1 MKMVERVIIKKSN
14 KQYKELDNL
23 CFLSKNLYNATLYR
37 VRQHFFESGKYLNYN
52 AVNKEF
58 TLTNNVDYR
67 ALPAKVSKMT
77 QMLVDKSFKSFFTK
91 KKNGYMKVRPPKY
104 LKKDGRQIVQYT
116 KQALSFKVKGFVKL
130 SGTDIYIKT
139 QNNNVSFVRI
149 TPKNKYIVVEI
160 GYEVDTP
167 KVVSNGKYASIDLG
181 VNNLA
186 TLSSNVFRPIILNG
200 RPLKS
205 VNQYYNKNI
214 AKLKSELTL
223 KGKITSNKLDR
234 LHFKRNN
241 KVNDYMHKASR
252 YIVNHLVSNEI
263 TTLVIGYNKGWKQ
276 DISMSKVNN
285 QKFTQIPFLR
295 FVEMLEYKCK
305 LIGIKVIRQEES
317 YTSKCSFLD
326 NEDIKKHK
334 EYKGSR
340 IKRGLFKSLNGIL
353 INADVNGSYN
363 ILKKY
368 LIKQEAWNDKIFS
381 DCVEVYSTPVVM
393 TINS

>member
-91 KKNGYMKVRPPKY
+91 KENGYMKVRPPKY

-116 KQALSFKVKGFVKL
+116 KQALSFKEIGYVKL
-130 SGTDIYIKT
+130 SKTNTKIKT
-139 QNNNVSFVRI
+139 YINKDDIQFVRL
-149 TPKNKYIVVEI
+149 TPFKKHIVIEI
-160 GYEVDTP
+160 GYNARVTTKEL
-167 KVVSNGKYASIDLG
+167 KGRYASIDLG

-186 TLSSNVFRPIILNG
+186 TVTSNVTKPFIVNG
-200 RPLKS
+200 KPLKS
-205 VNQYYNKNI
+205 INQYYNKEL
-214 AKLKSELTL
+214 AKEKSKLSKIGLKNS
-223 KGKITSNKLDR
+223 KRVDR
-234 LHFKRNN
+234 LNLKRNN
-241 KVNDYMHKASR
+241 KVSDYMHKASR
-252 YIVNHLVSNEI
+252 YVVNQLVSQDI
-263 TTLVIGYNKGWKQ
+263 DTVVVGYNKGWKQ
-276 DISMSKVNN
+276 DTNMSKVSN
-285 QKFTQIPFLR
+285 QKFVNIPFLKFIR
-295 FVEMLEYKCK
+295 MLQYKCAMC
-305 LIGIKVIRQEES
+305 GIRIVINEES

-326 NEDIKKHK
+326 DEDVKKHK
-334 EYKGSR
+334 TYVGKR
-340 IKRGLFKSLNGIL
+340 VKRGLFKTSNGLIL
-353 INADVNGSYN
+353 NADVNGSYN

-368 LIKQEAWNDKIFS
+368 LLKEEVWDGKLFS
-381 DCVEVYSTPVVM
+381 DCIEVCSTPIIVTM
-393 TINS
+393 